1 MKNLMKKFFLFL
13 TLAVAACGFAA
24 CSDDDDNGGDEANYE
39 ELIVGSWEVYK
50 EYWYDEDGWD
60 YQFGEG
66 IFQMNITFNANGTY
80 VSYGAEWY
88 QGEKSTWSDRG
99 NYVLSGKRILMFEDE
114 YNWECEIVKLNNS
127 ELVLKCYDDDVVYDR
142 YMHRK

>member
-1 MKNLMKKFFLFL
+1 MKKFFLFM
-13 TLAVAACGFAA
+13 TLAVAACGFVA
-24 CSDDDDNGGDEANYE
+24 CSDDDDNGGDETNYE

-88 QGEKSTWSDRG
+88 QGEKATWSDRG